1 MPNTGTPP
9 HADSAPPGPSNG
21 SGRRDWIIGLIA
33 IILLVV
39 GPIVIFIGIRNSVQA
54 ANADNAWAGVPTTV
68 PHTDHSLLMTGP
80 YETGSDVTEGCL
92 ECHAEAGEQMLQ
104 SEHWLWENPPVSLPG
119 RDEPVALGKKNSL
132 NNFCT
137 GIQGNEPQCTTC
149 HAGYGWEDETFD
161 FTDETKIDCLVC
173 HDQSGQYAKA
183 DSGYPAEA
191 SDLVLAAGSVGRPTR
206 TNCGSCHSTGGGG
219 NGVKHGDLDNTLNYP
234 NETIDFHMGV
244 LDMQCVDCHTTTD
257 HQIAGTST
265 SVKLIDD
272 NPVSC
277 TDCHNSLPHRDDR
290 LNSHTDRVA
299 CETCHIPEYAV
310 KDPTKL
316 WWDWSTAG
324 QDGLSDDP
332 HEYLKIKGSFVY
344 GTQLIPE
351 YYWFDGTAE
360 RYLLGDPID
369 PEGITILNDPNGSVD
384 DPVAKIYPFKVHR
397 GIQPY
402 DAVNDYF
409 IQPNLVGDEGYW
421 TIFDWDIAM
430 QNGADDTGFDFSGEY
445 GFARSDMYWPL
456 EHMVAPAGE
465 ALQCTMCHSDAGR
478 LDWRALGYDADPMD
492 TAGQRTIDGSDR

>member
-1 MPNTGTPP
+1 MR
-9 HADSAPPGPSNG
+9 H
-21 SGRRDWIIGLIA
+21 
-33 IILLVV
+33 
-39 GPIVIFIGIRNSVQA
+39 
-54 ANADNAWAGVPTTV
+54 
-68 PHTDHSLLMTGP
+68 
-80 YETGSDVTEGCL
+80 
-92 ECHAEAGEQMLQ
+92 
-104 SEHWLWENPPVSLPG
+104 
-119 RDEPVALGKKNSL
+119 
-132 NNFCT
+132 
-137 GIQGNEPQCTTC
+137 
-149 HAGYGWEDETFD
+149 FD

-173 HDQSGQYAKA
+173 HDQSGQYGKA

-191 SDLVLAAGSVGRPTR
+191 TDLVLAAGSVGRPTR

-257 HQIAGTST
+257 HQISGTST

-277 TDCHNSLPHRDDR
+277 TDCHNSLPHQDDR

-344 GTQLIPE
+344 GTQRHP
-351 YYWFDGTAE
+351 
-360 RYLLGDPID
+360 RVLLVRRHGRAVSLGRSDRPRGHHRSSTTRT
-369 PEGITILNDPNGSVD
+369 EASTIRSPRSTRSRFIADSSRTTPSHN
-384 DPVAKIYPFKVHR
+384 
-397 GIQPY
+397 
-402 DAVNDYF
+402 YF

-421 TIFDWDIAM
+421 TIFDWDIAL

-456 EHMVAPAGE
+456 EHMVAPAG
-465 ALQCTMCHSDAGR
+465 
-478 LDWRALGYDADPMD
+478 
-492 TAGQRTIDGSDR
+492 